1 MSRKDEF
8 LIKMEVEDR
17 MRKIKEAQRQ
27 KKAKED
33 DEAMRM
39 KQEILA

>member
-1 MSRKDEF
+1 
-8 LIKMEVEDR
+8 MEVEDK
-17 MRKIKEAQRQ
+17 MKKIKEAQRL

-33 DEAMRM
+33 EDAMRM

>member
-1 MSRKDEF
+1 MTFDNELELK
-8 LIKMEVEDR
+8 
-17 MRKIKEAQRQ
+17 KIKEAQRL

-33 DEAMRM
+33 EDAMKM